1 MRNLLLIFVLSLSA
15 QTFAAPDSVSLFVND
30 TLVRGRAILEVKD
43 ESDRT
48 NQMCGLLRESLGTW
62 EISTAWLGRY
72 NTLTRDQA
80 GIDQFRKMVPSILM
94 TKAVPLLGT
103 GGSGGTFV
111 VDELSKQ
118 RSEGV
123 FEIGINVTNSGKV
136 YRALAIV
143 TVLDTEELVITD
155 VEYNNYSAV
164 GYQGREFTRFLDRE
178 YNKDPNNSLPVT
190 ALVNHISN
198 QDDYIGCP

>member
-1 MRNLLLIFVLSLSA
+1 MRKLLLTFVLFTSA
-15 QTFAAPDSVSLFVND
+15 HAFAASDTVSLFVND

-48 NQMCGLLRESLGTW
+48 NQMCELLRERLGTW

-72 NTLTRDQA
+72 NSLTRDQA

-111 VDELSKQ
+111 VDETSKQ

-143 TVLDTEELVITD
+143 TLLDTEELVITD
-155 VEYNNYSAV
+155 VEYNTYSAV

-178 YNKDPNNSLPVT
+178 YNKDPGHSLPVT
-190 ALVNHISN
+190 ALVNHITS